1 MAAIALVLLV
11 RGVSGV
17 LAAVVAAELLA
28 FRGLAPAP
36 HVLAVHACLPF
47 QSGSLQIVPRLSCTL
62 YASRALCQP
71 GEDLVIGSRLESG
84 RVHQGDR

>member
-1 MAAIALVLLV
+1 VLLV

-47 QSGSLQIVPRLSCTL
+47 QSGRCRSSL
-62 YASRALCQP
+62 ASRARCMPLARCVN
-71 GEDLVIGSRLESG
+71 LARTS
-84 RVHQGDR
+84 